1 MEKALKEFLASLAL
15 QRRSCPWAK
24 KQGLAAQLRE
34 LESEVKE
41 LRAALK
47 KKDTENIREEYGD
60 VVWDTLMFGVIA
72 EEKGL
77 FKIKGAVEGAHAKL
91 VRRKPWVF
99 GGEKVSTSAE
109 AVRRWNE
116 IKALEKLEKR
126 GRKRWNEIKKL
137 EKESRLR

>member
-1 MEKALKEFLASLAL
+1 MEKALKEFLASLEL

-24 KQGLAAQLRE
+24 KQGLAAQLAE

-41 LRAALK
+41 LKAALL
-47 KKDTENIREEYGD
+47 KKDPENIREEYGD

-99 GGEKVSTSAE
+99 GGEKVGTSAE

-116 IKALEKLEKR
+116 IKALEKQGKR
-126 GRKRWNEIKKL
+126 GAKRHN
-137 EKESRLR
+137 

>member
-1 MEKALKEFLASLAL
+1 MEKALREFLESLAL

-24 KQGLAAQLRE
+24 KQSLAAQLRE

-41 LRAALK
+41 LKAALK

-77 FKIKGAVEGAHAKL
+77 FRIKGAVEGAHAKL

-116 IKALEKLEKR
+116 IK
-126 GRKRWNEIKKL
+126 KL